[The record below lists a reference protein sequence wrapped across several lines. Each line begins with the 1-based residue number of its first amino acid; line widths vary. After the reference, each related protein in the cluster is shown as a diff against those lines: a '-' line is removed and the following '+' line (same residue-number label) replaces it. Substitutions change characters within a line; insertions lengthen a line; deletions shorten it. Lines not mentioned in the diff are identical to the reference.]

1 LLFILKVYFCFVCLR
16 YKAQH
21 EVDTMKRFSLV
32 ILVTLSLLGCNTTNN
47 NSCGYAFVGGEIVN
61 PINDHLVLYDNIAPI
76 DTLYLDD
83 DNRFSFEIESL
94 NPGLHSL
101 VHGGEYQVILL
112 EANDS
117 LMLRL
122 NTLDFDESLVFTG
135 VGAKKNNYL
144 INLSNTLESES
155 QQVYKFSKSKPD
167 VFLTSIDSLKNEK
180 INRLESF
187 KSKYESSSL
196 FNLVANANIN
206 YSYATHKELYPFRYF
221 GKNDLRNRSQ
231 LPENFYNFRK
241 NVNYNDEMLK
251 DFYPYYNFLF
261 PHFNNLALD
270 RYFEATKD
278 TVFDK
283 NAIEYHLNKLDLMDK
298 LVQHKD
304 IKNNLL
310 KYATRNFLSYNNSD
324 EDCDAM
330 FQSFEAKSSNQEHL
344 DYISGL
350 YQTILK
356 LRPGNTFPAIEVLD
370 FKNQVH
376 NMNAMFEGPTVVY
389 FWSHAIKNHFKNS
402 HLKVANLKKAFPD
415 IKFVSININ
424 ADKLTMWKRLLYQH
438 NFSLD
443 GEYRFRDA
451 EAAKKILAI
460 HYINK
465 VMVVGQNNQIITSNA
480 NMFSNEFKGLLN
492 EL

>member
-1 LLFILKVYFCFVCLR
+1 MKQLLLI
-16 YKAQH
+16 
-21 EVDTMKRFSLV
+21 
-32 ILVTLSLLGCNTTNN
+32 ILVTLSLLRCNTTNN

-61 PINDHLVLYDNIAPI
+61 PINDHLILYNNIAPI
-76 DTLYLDD
+76 DTLYLDEG
-83 DNRFSFEIESL
+83 NRFSFEIESL

-135 VGAKKNNYL
+135 IGAKKNNYL
-144 INLSNTLESES
+144 INLSNTLESEN
-155 QQVYKFSKSKPD
+155 QLIYKISKSKPD
-167 VFLTSIDSLKNEK
+167 VFLTSIDSLKNK
-180 INRLESF
+180 KMSRLESF
-187 KSKYESSSL
+187 NSKFESSSL
-196 FNLVANANIN
+196 FNFVANANIN

-221 GKNDLRNRSQ
+221 GKNDLKNRTQ
-231 LPENFYNFRK
+231 LPENFYDFRK
-241 NVNYNDEMLK
+241 DINYNDEILK

-270 RYFEATKD
+270 RYFETTED
-278 TVFDK
+278 TIFDK
-283 NAIEYHLNKLDLMDK
+283 NAIEYHLNKLDLMDG
-298 LVQHKD
+298 LVHHKD

-324 EDCDAM
+324 DDCDFM
-330 FQSFEAKSSNQEHL
+330 FQSFQAKSTNQDHL

-350 YQTILK
+350 YKSIK
-356 LRPGNTFPAIEVLD
+356 NLRPGNTFPAIEVLD
-370 FKNQVH
+370 FKDHVH
-376 NMNAMFEGPTVVY
+376 NMNAMFDAPTVVY

-402 HLKVANLKKAFPD
+402 HLKVANLKKVYPD
-415 IKFVSININ
+415 INFISININ

-438 NFSLD
+438 NFPLN

-465 VMVVGQNNQIITSNA
+465 VMVIDQNNQIITSNA
-480 NMFSNEFKGLLN
+480 NMFSNEFKEILN

>member
-1 LLFILKVYFCFVCLR
+1 MCLR

-187 KSKYESSSL
+187 KSK
-196 FNLVANANIN
+196 
-206 YSYATHKELYPFRYF
+206 
-221 GKNDLRNRSQ
+221 
-231 LPENFYNFRK
+231 
-241 NVNYNDEMLK
+241 
-251 DFYPYYNFLF
+251 
-261 PHFNNLALD
+261 
-270 RYFEATKD
+270 
-278 TVFDK
+278 
-283 NAIEYHLNKLDLMDK
+283 
-298 LVQHKD
+298 
-304 IKNNLL
+304 
-310 KYATRNFLSYNNSD
+310 
-324 EDCDAM
+324 
-330 FQSFEAKSSNQEHL
+330 
-344 DYISGL
+344 
-350 YQTILK
+350 
-356 LRPGNTFPAIEVLD
+356 
-370 FKNQVH
+370 
-376 NMNAMFEGPTVVY
+376 
-389 FWSHAIKNHFKNS
+389 
-402 HLKVANLKKAFPD
+402 
-415 IKFVSININ
+415 
-424 ADKLTMWKRLLYQH
+424 
-438 NFSLD
+438 
-443 GEYRFRDA
+443 
-451 EAAKKILAI
+451 
-460 HYINK
+460 
-465 VMVVGQNNQIITSNA
+465 
-480 NMFSNEFKGLLN
+480 
-492 EL
+492 